1 MTTYLSDG
9 TRFEVEGVT
18 FEAIADRESN
28 YAGFECLTC
37 GDSFTH
43 DPSDHRC
50 DEPERPEPMDMSG
63 STRGAVR

>member
-9 TRFEVEGVT
+9 IRFEVEGVT
-18 FEAIADRESN
+18 FEAIADRESRW
-28 YAGFECLTC
+28 YGFECLAC

-50 DEPERPEPMDMSG
+50 E
-63 STRGAVR
+63 AVA